1 MYIQA
6 PPVVQA
12 EISSLARRCTQ
23 ESLLCNHPHAMAKS
37 PSETMY
43 CEPLSNTASIIVMV
57 FLLSRTLNVLR
68 VVSYIVLRASVN
80 AQVVPLSLFSTA
92 RSQPIGMLGLI
103 TVRCKPE

>member
-1 MYIQA
+1 
-6 PPVVQA
+6 
-12 EISSLARRCTQ
+12 
-23 ESLLCNHPHAMAKS
+23 MAKS

-92 RSQPIGMLGLI
+92 RSQPIGMLDLLAVPCE
-103 TVRCKPE
+103 TKERKPQVTRDGSRSMASSARDRSRATHSERV